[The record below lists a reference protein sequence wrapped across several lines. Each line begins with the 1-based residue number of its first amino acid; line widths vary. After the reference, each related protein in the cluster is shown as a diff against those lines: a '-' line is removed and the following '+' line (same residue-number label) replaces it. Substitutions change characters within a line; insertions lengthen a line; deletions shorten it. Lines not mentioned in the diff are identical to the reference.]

1 VPQGKPY
8 LGRYLGYGSDWWAVW
23 AAGARHS
30 AFPLTVYHREILT
43 RSCSKVHKTMAKPL
57 RGYDVHRT
65 SSLGP
70 RAKHAG
76 TPGACIFVG

>member
-8 LGRYLGYGSDWWAVW
+8 IGRYLGYGSDWWAVW
-23 AAGARHS
+23 AAGAQHS
-30 AFPLTVYHREILT
+30 AFPLTVYRREILT
-43 RSCSKVHKTMAKPL
+43 RSVL
-57 RGYDVHRT
+57 RYGTQDNCKAPYDVHRT